1 MTDHV
6 CVHNSRSAEAK
17 PVPVMDADGSGELRN
32 SCSKFGRF
40 FSVSSHSHLIPPIQ
54 CSVGCVFADCVADAF
69 VGVDPRDVSVPVV
82 EGQSVNGGGVTSADV
97 YIGETDS
104 AKPRESEQRYNF
116 FNLSKATIVQ
126 LLLCARTEW
135 RIEMTDHIQDKGYKG
150 NFDLRLRVAGRGTQ
164 LLKMINGYGLRRFVA
179 SYNPDLLHMEGS
191 KVFVSAAAGSVD
203 TTIDLYWAAIKLPDS
218 FTSGDVLAFYV
229 PWTNERP
236 LENKEL
242 NAIIG
247 ARFTLWR
254 D

>member
-40 FSVSSHSHLIPPIQ
+40 FSISSHSHLIPPIQ
-54 CSVGCVFADCVADAF
+54 CSVGCVFADCVA
-69 VGVDPRDVSVPVV
+69 
-82 EGQSVNGGGVTSADV
+82 
-97 YIGETDS
+97 
-104 AKPRESEQRYNF
+104 
-116 FNLSKATIVQ
+116 
-126 LLLCARTEW
+126 
-135 RIEMTDHIQDKGYKG
+135 IQDKGYKG

-218 FTSGDVLAFYV
+218 FTSGDVLAFYKLPKETIAAESNSSRIRFSMHYQVVLGCSV
-229 PWTNERP
+229 PWSNERP

-247 ARFTLWR
+247 AWFTLWR